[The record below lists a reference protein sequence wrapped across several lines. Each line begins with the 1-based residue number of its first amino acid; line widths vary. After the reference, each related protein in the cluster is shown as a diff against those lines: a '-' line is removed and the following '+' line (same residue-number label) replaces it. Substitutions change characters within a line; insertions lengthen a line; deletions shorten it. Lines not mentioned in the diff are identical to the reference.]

1 VDYALDGSSDVE
13 MTECGGMVLPEGLL
27 SAIEGSSI
35 PLQRLFVLSLVVK
48 YQGYVV
54 DGIESGGM
62 AVPEGPLVAL
72 EVPL

>member
-1 VDYALDGSSDVE
+1 
-13 MTECGGMVLPEGLL
+13 MVLPEGLL

-35 PLQRLFVLSLVVK
+35 PLQRRFVLSLVVK
-48 YQGYVV
+48 YQGHVV